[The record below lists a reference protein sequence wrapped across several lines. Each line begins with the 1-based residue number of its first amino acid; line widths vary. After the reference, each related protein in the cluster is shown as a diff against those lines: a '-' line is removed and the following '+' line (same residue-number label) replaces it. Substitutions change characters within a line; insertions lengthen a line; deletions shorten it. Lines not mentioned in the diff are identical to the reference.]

1 MDEKNIP
8 DLNIFMMCEKLNENA
23 LSEIPE
29 CFHIRNCRK
38 DEIEIWKQF
47 PFDNEQEKVEYLNYM
62 TDYFNNVY
70 EPYGD
75 LFFNVCLFICDE
87 NDIPV
92 ATCFA
97 WKAYDEFYTIHW
109 LKVLKGYEGKGLGRA
124 ILSEVMKQIPTDEY
138 PIYLHTQPSS
148 FRAIKL
154 YSDFGFSILT
164 DEYIGD
170 RKNEFPES
178 IPYLEYFMG
187 KNNFFKLSYK
197 KSDGKF
203 SKTASDYKI
212 HQF

>member
-1 MDEKNIP
+1 MEEKNIP

-23 LSEIPE
+23 LREIPKG
-29 CFHIRNCRK
+29 FHIRTCRK
-38 DEIEIWKQF
+38 DELQIWKEF
-47 PFDNEQEKVEYLNYM
+47 PFDNDEDKKQYIDFMTEYYN
-62 TDYFNNVY
+62 DVY
-70 EPYGD
+70 KPYGD
-75 LFFNVCLFICDE
+75 LFYDLCLFICDE
-87 NDIPV
+87 NDKPV

-97 WKAYDEFYTIHW
+97 WKSYEEFYTIHW

-124 ILSEVMKQIPTDEY
+124 ILSEVMKQIPNNEY
-138 PIYLHTQPSS
+138 PVYLHTQPSS

-170 RKNEFPES
+170 RKNEIQES

-187 KNNFFKLSYK
+187 KDNFSKLNYK
-197 KSDGKF
+197 KSDGTF
-203 SKTASDYKI
+203 SKVSSNYKT